1 MLQTNLIL
9 NEKEDL
15 FMKRASILVGLLFV
29 FSSFIPTLTSAQG
42 KLTYGLSISTL
53 GNAAYVTLTDGVRA
67 EAKKQ
72 DIPLTVLNADNK
84 LEKQIKDVEDMIEK
98 KIDVLFINPC
108 HANAAAVI
116 EKAVKSGMKAI
127 TLQRAVDSPFVSSHI
142 GTDNV
147 VLGKQAGQWL
157 VDKLGGKG
165 NVVVL
170 EGVLGAES
178 SEDRKK
184 GSSQIFAKYP
194 GIKIVAQQTG
204 KYDRA
209 VALGVMENI
218 LQAQPKVDAIFCYND
233 EMAMGALAAVRA
245 AKRTDIIITG
255 FDAIK
260 DAVAAI
266 EKGDITMTLA
276 LPMFD
281 MGRLAATY
289 GKWLKTGEMTV
300 PLISIMPV
308 KVVTR

>member
-1 MLQTNLIL
+1 
-9 NEKEDL
+9 
-15 FMKRASILVGLLFV
+15 MKRLVILIGLFFALSV
-29 FSSFIPTLTSAQG
+29 LMPTFGLAQG
-42 KLTYGLSISTL
+42 KLNFGLSISTL
-53 GNAAYVTLTDGVRA
+53 GNAAYVTLTDGVKA
-67 EAKKQ
+67 ESKKQ
-72 DIPLTVLNADNK
+72 DIPLTVLNAENK

-108 HANAAAVI
+108 HVNAAAVI
-116 EKAVKSGMKAI
+116 EKAAKAGIRVI

-147 VLGKQAGQWL
+147 VLGKQAAQWL

-170 EGVLGAES
+170 EGIPGAES

-184 GSSQIFAKYP
+184 GSSMVFAKNP
-194 GIKIVAQQTG
+194 GLKIVAQQTG

-218 LQAQPKVDAIFCYND
+218 IQAQPKIDAIFCYND

-245 AKRTDIIITG
+245 AKRTGITITG

-266 EKGDITMTLA
+266 ERGELTMTLA

-281 MGRLAATY
+281 MGKLAVTY
-289 GKWLKTGEMTV
+289 ARWLKSGDMTV

-308 KVVTR
+308 KVVTK